1 MENVFFIGRLYL
13 DISRKAGH
21 KVPLLGLA
29 KFNFKLRTLAKEL
42 LISITS
48 LYRSAEEFQ
57 RNVRMTVDL

>member
-1 MENVFFIGRLYL
+1 MYL
-13 DISRKAGH
+13 DISRKAFGH

-29 KFNFKLRTLAKEL
+29 KFNFKIRTLAKEL

>member
-1 MENVFFIGRLYL
+1 MYL
-13 DISRKAGH
+13 DISRKAFGH